1 MENKVVWT
9 EEAQERL
16 KSVPFFVR
24 KMAKAKI
31 EKEAI
36 KSGETEITVE
46 FMHKVRSQEH

>member
-1 MENKVVWT
+1 MEEKVIWT
-9 EEAQERL
+9 EEALERL

-36 KSGETEITVE
+36 KSEEAEITVE